1 MLNKLNMFGLLK
13 IKNFTFQISDKV
25 RMLLLGCIVFSLIY
39 FLLDDSHFSGL
50 NKIQETIK
58 QELIKKEV
66 QEKVGT
72 TENPLSE
79 SFFSDLPS
87 IESWKNDTNMDFTEK
102 EEQEQQQKEIAI
114 EEKAEDV
121 KEDIKELE
129 LDPQQITPNMMQQ
142 LFNRFYFSI
151 STGCLLGFGDIY
163 PITNIS
169 KTISILQALFTVS
182 LILS

>member
-1 MLNKLNMFGLLK
+1 MLNKLNKLNMFGLLK
-13 IKNFTFQISDKV
+13 ISDKV

-72 TENPLSE
+72 AENPLSE
-79 SFFSDLPS
+79 SFYIDLPS

-102 EEQEQQQKEIAI
+102 EAKKQKKENAI
-114 EEKAEDV
+114 EEKTEDV
-121 KEDIKELE
+121 KQDIKAFE

-169 KTISILQALFTVS
+169 KTISILQALFTIS

>member
-102 EEQEQQQKEIAI
+102 EEQEQQKQQKEI
-114 EEKAEDV
+114 
-121 KEDIKELE
+121 
-129 LDPQQITPNMMQQ
+129 
-142 LFNRFYFSI
+142 
-151 STGCLLGFGDIY
+151 C
-163 PITNIS
+163 
-169 KTISILQALFTVS
+169 
-182 LILS
+182 